1 MSPSKKANNSKTKP
15 SQKLK
20 TTPATRATAYN
31 YTVTERFLR
40 YVQIDTASDPN
51 SHAFPSTQK
60 QFHLQQILYQE
71 LLSLGLQ
78 EVSLDE
84 FGYVTATLPS
94 NSQQPNL
101 PTIAFLAHVDTSSS
115 VNSENVKPIIHYN
128 YQGEIIRLPANPE
141 LIISPET
148 NPELQQMLGHDI
160 ITSDGST
167 LLGADDKCG
176 VAAIMDALNFLV
188 THPEIPHTT
197 IKVCFNP
204 DEEIGRG
211 MDHLDLN
218 RFQADF
224 AYTLDGPG
232 IGLLEI
238 ENFNAA
244 QMKVSFFGRNY
255 HPGYAKNRLINSL
268 KIASQF
274 VASLPAKLAPE
285 NSSKRQG
292 YIHPLDIQGNEE
304 QTAVTLILR
313 DFSPQGLSN
322 YQQLVRQL
330 ALQVSAKYPGSQVQ
344 ITYTDQYQSMLTS
357 LQQHPEVI
365 QRALRAYK
373 KLGIKAKLGYI
384 RGGTDGVHLS
394 NRGLPCP
401 NLSCGQHNIH
411 SRTEWTSIQELQ
423 TTVDLLVEIAKI

>member
-1 MSPSKKANNSKTKP
+1 MPTNKAITTVKTYKHSKTK
-15 SQKLK
+15 L
-20 TTPATRATAYN
+20 TTKNPNYP
-31 YTVTERFLR
+31 YTVVNRFLR

-51 SHAFPSTQK
+51 SNTFPSTQK
-60 QFHLQQILYQE
+60 QLNLQRILYQE
-71 LLSLGLQ
+71 LLDLGLQ
-78 EVSLDE
+78 EVTLDE

-94 NSQQPNL
+94 NSPKPDL

-115 VNSENVKPIIHYN
+115 VNSENVKPIIHPN
-128 YQGEIIRLPANPE
+128 YQGQTIRLPANPE

-148 NPELQQMLGHDI
+148 NPELKNMFGHDL

-211 MDHLDLN
+211 MDKLDLN
-218 RFQADF
+218 QFQADF

-232 IGLLEI
+232 VGLLEI

-244 QMKVSFFGRNY
+244 QMKITFFGRNY
-255 HPGYAKNRLINSL
+255 HPGYAKNRLVNSL
-268 KIASQF
+268 KIATEFIS
-274 VASLPAKLAPE
+274 SLPKKLAPE
-285 NSSKRQG
+285 RSSGRQG
-292 YIHPLDIQGNEE
+292 YIHPLEIQGNEE
-304 QTAVTLILR
+304 QTTITLILR
-313 DFSPQGLSN
+313 DFSTQGLQN
-322 YQQLVRQL
+322 YQQLVRHL
-330 ALQVSAKYPGSQVQ
+330 ALKASAKYPGSQVE
-344 ITYTDQYQSMLTS
+344 ITHIDQYQNMLTS

-373 KLGIKAKLGYI
+373 KLGIKPKLGYI

-411 SRTEWTSIQELQ
+411 SKTEWASVQELQ
-423 TTVDLLVEIAKI
+423 TTVDLLVEIAKV

>member
-1 MSPSKKANNSKTKP
+1 MPLTKQIINSKTKTNQT
-15 SQKLK
+15 SK
-20 TTPATRATAYN
+20 TLSLTKTSYN
-31 YTVTERFLR
+31 YTVVNRFLR
-40 YVQIDTASDPN
+40 YVQIDTASNPN
-51 SHAFPSTQK
+51 SNTFPSTQK
-60 QFHLQQILYQE
+60 QLNLQRILYQE
-71 LLSLGLQ
+71 LLDSGLQ
-78 EVSLDE
+78 EVTLDE

-94 NSQQPNL
+94 NSPKPDL

-115 VNSENVKPIIHYN
+115 VNSEKVKPIIHPN
-128 YQGEIIRLPANPE
+128 YQGQTIRLPANPE
-141 LIISPET
+141 LVISPET
-148 NPELQQMLGHDI
+148 NPELNNMFGYDL

-211 MDHLDLN
+211 MDKLDLN
-218 RFQADF
+218 QFQADF

-244 QMKVSFFGRNY
+244 QMKITFFGRNY
-255 HPGYAKNRLINSL
+255 HPGYAKNRLVNSL
-268 KIASQF
+268 KIASEF
-274 VASLPAKLAPE
+274 ISFLPKNLAPE
-285 NSSKRQG
+285 RSSRRQG
-292 YIHPLDIQGNEE
+292 YIHPLEIQGNEE
-304 QTAVTLILR
+304 QTTVSLILR
-313 DFSPQGLSN
+313 DFTVEGLQ
-322 YQQLVRQL
+322 YYRQLVQSL
-330 ALQVSAKYPGSQVQ
+330 AQKASSQYPGSQVQ
-344 ITYTDQYQSMLTS
+344 ISYTDQYQNMLTN

-365 QRALRAYK
+365 QRAIKAYK
-373 KLGIKAKLGYI
+373 KLGLKPKLGYI

-411 SRTEWTSIQELQ
+411 SKTEWTSVQELQ
-423 TTVDLLVEIAKI
+423 TTVDLLVEIAKV

>member
-1 MSPSKKANNSKTKP
+1 MPLTKQIINSKTKTNQT
-15 SQKLK
+15 SK
-20 TTPATRATAYN
+20 TLSLTKTSYN
-31 YTVTERFLR
+31 YTVVNRFLR

-51 SHAFPSTQK
+51 ANTFPSTQK
-60 QFHLQQILYQE
+60 QLNLQRILYQE
-71 LLSLGLQ
+71 LLDLGLQ
-78 EVSLDE
+78 EVTLDE

-94 NSQQPNL
+94 NSPEPDL

-115 VNSENVKPIIHYN
+115 VNSENVKPIIHPN
-128 YQGEIIRLPANPE
+128 YQGQTIRLPANPE

-148 NPELQQMLGHDI
+148 NPELKNMFGYDL

-188 THPEIPHTT
+188 THPEIPRTT

-211 MDHLDLN
+211 MDKLDLN
-218 RFQADF
+218 QFQADF

-244 QMKVSFFGRNY
+244 QMKITFFGRNY
-255 HPGYAKNRLINSL
+255 HPGYAKNRLVNSL
-268 KIASQF
+268 KIASEF
-274 VASLPAKLAPE
+274 ISSLPKKLAPE
-285 NSSKRQG
+285 RSSRRQG
-292 YIHPLDIQGNEE
+292 YIHPLEIQGNEE
-304 QTAVTLILR
+304 QTTVSLILR
-313 DFSPQGLSN
+313 DFTVEGLQ
-322 YQQLVRQL
+322 YYRHLVQSL
-330 ALQVSAKYPGSQVQ
+330 AQKASSQYPGSQVQ
-344 ITYTDQYQSMLTS
+344 LSYTDQYQNMLTS

-365 QRALRAYK
+365 QRAIKAYK
-373 KLGIKAKLGYI
+373 KLGIKPKLGYI

-411 SRTEWTSIQELQ
+411 SKTEWTSVQELQ
-423 TTVDLLVEIAKI
+423 TTVDLVVEIAKV

>member
-1 MSPSKKANNSKTKP
+1 MPLTKQIINSKTKTNQA
-15 SQKLK
+15 SK
-20 TTPATRATAYN
+20 TLSAAQTGYN
-31 YTVTERFLR
+31 YTVTDRFLR
-40 YVQIDTASDPN
+40 YTQIDTASDPN
-51 SHAFPSTQK
+51 SNAFPSTQK
-60 QFHLQQILYQE
+60 QLHLQRVLYQE

-78 EVSLDE
+78 DVTLDE

-128 YQGEIIRLPANPE
+128 YQGETIRLPANPE

-148 NPELQQMLGHDI
+148 NSELQHMLGYDL

-176 VAAIMDALNFLV
+176 VAAIMDTLNFLV

-244 QMKVSFFGRNY
+244 EMQVTFFGRNY
-255 HPGYAKNRLINSL
+255 HPGYAKNRLVNSL
-268 KIASQF
+268 KIASEF
-274 VASLPAKLAPE
+274 VSSLPKKLAPE

-292 YIHPLDIQGNEE
+292 YIHPLEIQGNEE
-304 QTAVTLILR
+304 QTTVTLILR
-313 DFSPQGLSN
+313 DFTTEGLHA

-330 ALQVSAKYPGSQVQ
+330 ALKATTKYPGSQLQVS
-344 ITYTDQYQSMLTS
+344 YTDQYQNMLTN
-357 LQQHPEVI
+357 LQKHPEVI
-365 QRALRAYK
+365 QRAIKAYK
-373 KLGIKAKLGYI
+373 KLGIKPKLGYI

-411 SRTEWTSIQELQ
+411 SRTEWTSVQELQ

>member
-1 MSPSKKANNSKTKP
+1 MPTNKAIATVKTYKRPKTK
-15 SQKLK
+15 L
-20 TTPATRATAYN
+20 TTKNPNYH
-31 YTVTERFLR
+31 YTVVNRFLR

-51 SHAFPSTQK
+51 ANTFPSTQK
-60 QFHLQQILYQE
+60 QLNLQRILYQE
-71 LLSLGLQ
+71 LLDLGLQ
-78 EVSLDE
+78 EVTLDE

-94 NSQQPNL
+94 NSPKPDL

-115 VNSENVKPIIHYN
+115 VNSENVTPIIHPN
-128 YQGEIIRLPANPE
+128 YQGQTIRLLANPE
-141 LIISPET
+141 LVISPET
-148 NPELQQMLGHDI
+148 NPELKNMLGYDL

-167 LLGADDKCG
+167 LLGSDDKCG
-176 VAAIMDALNFLV
+176 VAAIMDALNFLI
-188 THPEIPHTT
+188 THPEIPRTT

-211 MDHLDLN
+211 MDKLDLN
-218 RFQADF
+218 QFQADF

-244 QMKVSFFGRNY
+244 QMKITFFGRNY
-255 HPGYAKNRLINSL
+255 HPGYAKNRLVNSL
-268 KIASQF
+268 KIASEF
-274 VASLPAKLAPE
+274 ISSLPKKLAPE
-285 NSSKRQG
+285 NSHKRQG
-292 YIHPLDIQGNEE
+292 YIHPLEIQGNEE
-304 QTAVTLILR
+304 QTTVTLILR
-313 DFSPQGLSN
+313 DFSTQGLQN
-322 YQQLVRQL
+322 YQQLVHHL
-330 ALQVSAKYPGSQVQ
+330 ALKASAKYPGSQVE
-344 ITYTDQYQSMLTS
+344 ITHIDQYQNMLTS

-373 KLGIKAKLGYI
+373 KLGIKPKLGYI

-411 SRTEWTSIQELQ
+411 SKTEWTSVQELQ
-423 TTVDLLVEIAKI
+423 TTVDLLVEIAKV

>member
-1 MSPSKKANNSKTKP
+1 MPPTKQIINSKTKTNQA
-15 SQKLK
+15 SKALSLTK
-20 TTPATRATAYN
+20 TSYN
-31 YTVTERFLR
+31 YTVVNRFLR
-40 YVQIDTASDPN
+40 YVQVDTASDPN
-51 SHAFPSTQK
+51 TNTFPSTQK
-60 QFHLQQILYQE
+60 QLNLQRILYQE
-71 LLSLGLQ
+71 LLDLGLQ
-78 EVSLDE
+78 DVTLDE

-94 NSQQPNL
+94 NSPKPDL

-115 VNSENVKPIIHYN
+115 VNSENVKPIIHPN
-128 YQGEIIRLPANPE
+128 YQGQTIRLPANPE

-148 NPELQQMLGHDI
+148 NPELKNMFGHDL

-211 MDHLDLN
+211 MDKLDLN
-218 RFQADF
+218 QFQADF

-244 QMKVSFFGRNY
+244 EMKVTFLGRNY
-255 HPGYAKNRLINSL
+255 HPGYAKNRLVNSL
-268 KIASQF
+268 KIASEF
-274 VASLPAKLAPE
+274 ISSLPKKLAPE
-285 NSSKRQG
+285 RSSRRQG
-292 YIHPLDIQGNEE
+292 YIHPLEIQGNEE
-304 QTAVTLILR
+304 QTTVTLILR
-313 DFSPQGLSN
+313 DFSTQGLQN
-322 YQQLVRQL
+322 YQQLVRHL
-330 ALQVSAKYPGSQVQ
+330 ALKASAKYPGSQVQ
-344 ITYTDQYQSMLTS
+344 LSYTDQYQNMLTN

-365 QRALRAYK
+365 QRAIKGYK
-373 KLGIKAKLGYI
+373 KLGIKPKLGYI

-411 SRTEWTSIQELQ
+411 SKTEWTSVQELQ
-423 TTVDLLVEIAKI
+423 TTVDLLVEIAKV

>member
-1 MSPSKKANNSKTKP
+1 MPTNKAIATVKTYKRPKTK
-15 SQKLK
+15 L
-20 TTPATRATAYN
+20 TTKNPNYH
-31 YTVTERFLR
+31 YTVVNRFLR

-51 SHAFPSTQK
+51 ANTFPSTQK
-60 QFHLQQILYQE
+60 QLNLQRILYQE
-71 LLSLGLQ
+71 LLDLGLQ
-78 EVSLDE
+78 EVTLDE

-94 NSQQPNL
+94 NGPKPDL

-115 VNSENVKPIIHYN
+115 VNSENVKPIIHPN
-128 YQGEIIRLPANPE
+128 YQGQTIRLPANPK

-148 NPELQQMLGHDI
+148 NPELKNMLGYDL

-188 THPEIPHTT
+188 THPEIAHTT

-211 MDHLDLN
+211 MDKLDLN
-218 RFQADF
+218 QFQADF

-244 QMKVSFFGRNY
+244 EMQVTFFGRNY
-255 HPGYAKNRLINSL
+255 HPGYAKNRLVNSL
-268 KIASQF
+268 KVASEF
-274 VASLPAKLAPE
+274 VASLPKKLAPE
-285 NSSKRQG
+285 KSSQRQG
-292 YIHPLDIQGNEE
+292 YLHPLAIQGNEE
-304 QTAVTLILR
+304 QTTVTLILR
-313 DFSPQGLSN
+313 DFTTEGLHT

-330 ALQVSAKYPGSQVQ
+330 ALKATTKYPGSQLQVS
-344 ITYTDQYQSMLTS
+344 YTDQYQNMLTS
-357 LQQHPEVI
+357 LQKHPEVI
-365 QRALRAYK
+365 KRALAAYK
-373 KLGIKAKLGYI
+373 KLGIKPKLGYI

-411 SRTEWTSIQELQ
+411 SRTEWTSVQELQ
-423 TTVDLLVEIAKI
+423 TTVNLLVEIAKV

>member
-1 MSPSKKANNSKTKP
+1 MPLTKQIINSKTKTNQT
-15 SQKLK
+15 SK
-20 TTPATRATAYN
+20 TLSLTKTSYN
-31 YTVTERFLR
+31 YTVVNRFLR
-40 YVQIDTASDPN
+40 YAQIDTASDPN
-51 SHAFPSTQK
+51 SNTFPSTQK
-60 QFHLQQILYQE
+60 QLNLQRILYQE
-71 LLSLGLQ
+71 LLDLGLQ
-78 EVSLDE
+78 EVTLDE

-94 NSQQPNL
+94 NSPKPDL

-115 VNSENVKPIIHYN
+115 VNSENVKPIIHPN
-128 YQGEIIRLPANPE
+128 YQGQTIRLPANPE
-141 LIISPET
+141 LVISPET
-148 NPELQQMLGHDI
+148 NPELKNMFGYDL

-211 MDHLDLN
+211 MDKLDLN
-218 RFQADF
+218 QFQADF

-244 QMKVSFFGRNY
+244 EMKITFFGRNY
-255 HPGYAKNRLINSL
+255 HPGYAKNRLVNSL
-268 KIASQF
+268 KIASEF
-274 VASLPAKLAPE
+274 ISSLPKNLAPE
-285 NSSKRQG
+285 RSSRRQG
-292 YIHPLDIQGNEE
+292 YVHPLEIQGNEE
-304 QTAVTLILR
+304 QTTVSLILR
-313 DFSPQGLSN
+313 DFTVEGLQ
-322 YQQLVRQL
+322 YYRQLVQSL
-330 ALQVSAKYPGSQVQ
+330 AQKASSQYPGSQVQ
-344 ITYTDQYQSMLTS
+344 LSYTDQYQNMLTN

-365 QRALRAYK
+365 QRAIKAYK
-373 KLGIKAKLGYI
+373 KLGIKPKLGYI

-411 SRTEWTSIQELQ
+411 SKIEWTSVQELQ
-423 TTVDLLVEIAKI
+423 TTVDLLVEIAKV

>member
-1 MSPSKKANNSKTKP
+1 MPTNKAIATVKTYKHPKTK
-15 SQKLK
+15 L
-20 TTPATRATAYN
+20 TTKNPNYH
-31 YTVTERFLR
+31 YTVMNRFLR

-51 SHAFPSTQK
+51 AITFPSTQK
-60 QFHLQQILYQE
+60 QLNLQRILYQE
-71 LLSLGLQ
+71 LLDLGLQ
-78 EVSLDE
+78 EVTLDE

-94 NSQQPNL
+94 NSPKPDL

-128 YQGEIIRLPANPE
+128 YQGQTIRLPANPE

-148 NPELQQMLGHDI
+148 NPELQHMLGYDL

-188 THPEIPHTT
+188 THPEIAHTT

-211 MDHLDLN
+211 MDKLDLN
-218 RFQADF
+218 QFQADF

-244 QMKVSFFGRNY
+244 QMKITFFGRNY
-255 HPGYAKNRLINSL
+255 HPGYAKNRLVNSL
-268 KIASQF
+268 KVASEF
-274 VASLPAKLAPE
+274 VASLPKKLAPE
-285 NSSKRQG
+285 KSSQRQG
-292 YIHPLDIQGNEE
+292 YLHPLAIQGNEE
-304 QTAVTLILR
+304 QTTVTLILR
-313 DFSPQGLSN
+313 DFTTEGLHT

-330 ALQVSAKYPGSQVQ
+330 ALKATTKYPGSQLQVS
-344 ITYTDQYQSMLTS
+344 YTDQYQNMLTS
-357 LQQHPEVI
+357 LQKHPEVI
-365 QRALRAYK
+365 KRALAAYK
-373 KLGIKAKLGYI
+373 KLGIKPKLGYI

-411 SRTEWTSIQELQ
+411 SRTEWTSVQELQ
-423 TTVDLLVEIAKI
+423 TTVNLLVEIAGVN